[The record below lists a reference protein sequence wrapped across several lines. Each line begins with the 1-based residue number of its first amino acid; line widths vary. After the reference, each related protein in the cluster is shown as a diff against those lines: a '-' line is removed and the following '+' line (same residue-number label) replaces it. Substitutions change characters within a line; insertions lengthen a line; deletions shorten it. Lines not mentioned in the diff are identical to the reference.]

1 MGRSRRRSADV
12 VRSRRDSQVGGDI
25 MRSGPSWKI
34 LHRAVQLISEQ
45 MDVIKTQE
53 RIIKDQ
59 RNKLDK
65 YERDE
70 GGKVRISK
78 L

>member
-1 MGRSRRRSADV
+1 
-12 VRSRRDSQVGGDI
+12 

-45 MDVIKTQE
+45 MDVIKNQE
-53 RIIKDQ
+53 RIIKYQ

>member
-1 MGRSRRRSADV
+1 
-12 VRSRRDSQVGGDI
+12 
-25 MRSGPSWKI
+25 
-34 LHRAVQLISEQ
+34 
-45 MDVIKTQE
+45 MDVIKNQE
-53 RIIKDQ
+53 RIIKYQ